1 MGRSKR
7 PSKEELE
14 EDKFLEWILEV
25 GEYIKSRAQFFIG
38 GAVGVVVILAAI
50 SYVQTSRETA
60 RIEASAL
67 LGKVLI
73 AESNG
78 QLEEGLRLSEQLV
91 DLYSGTP
98 AAAQGL
104 VQLGNR
110 YYSRGRYAEA
120 EERFQSYLD
129 EHGDVDVL
137 VYSAWSGIA
146 ACYESLGELE
156 RAAAK
161 YTEYAD
167 QHEGHM
173 QAALALMN
181 AARCYRLAGD
191 VEMEKR
197 DLERITRDYAKSPV
211 AGRAR
216 DQLSML

>member
-1 MGRSKR
+1 MGRSRR

-14 EDKFLEWILEV
+14 EDKFLEWILEA
-25 GEYIKSRAQFFIG
+25 GEYIKARAQLFIG
-38 GAVGVVVILAAI
+38 GAVGIAAI
-50 SYVQTSRETA
+50 LFVISYMQTSRETA
-60 RIEASAL
+60 RAEASAL

-78 QLEEGLRLSEQLV
+78 QTQEGLQLSEQLV
-91 DLYSGTP
+91 DLYPGTP

-120 EERFQSYLD
+120 EKQFQMYLD

-137 VYSAWSGIA
+137 VYAAWSGIA
-146 ACYESLGELE
+146 ACYESQGEFE
-156 RAAAK
+156 RAALK
-161 YTEYAD
+161 FTEYAE
-167 QHEGHM
+167 QNKGQM

-181 AARCYRLAGD
+181 AARCYHLAGQ
-191 VEMEKR
+191 VEMAKKE
-197 DLERITRDYAKSPV
+197 LERVTRDHADSPV

-216 DQLSML
+216 DQLNML